1 MILRYSHLSQHPTVF
16 KSLTGLT
23 LSEFEG
29 LRYEIEPLLV
39 AADHHRLDRANRQRA
54 LGGGHPYALNETD
67 QVLLTVVWLRQYPT
81 HEVLGYLYGV
91 SDTTA
96 GRIIRRVLPL
106 LEQAGR
112 DGMRMPDPGRKRRRQ
127 LADLLAQTPELA
139 VLVDSFEQRIQR
151 PGQGQQGNYYSGKKK
166 QHTLKS
172 QVAVDEQTGEIVQV
186 SASVPGPTADLTL
199 LKHSQLLDALPPGV
213 GLLGDLA
220 YLGSADLHP
229 EGLAATPRRKPR
241 GKPRPPDDAAYN
253 TAFAQRRVTNEHTIG
268 RMRRYQALTQMDRH
282 HRVNHAARTAAV
294 AGLVN
299 RQLRHRYSLAA

>member
-1 MILRYSHLSQHPTVF
+1 MILRYYHLSQHPAVF

-23 LSEFEG
+23 LTEFEA
-29 LRYEIEPLLV
+29 LRRDIEPLLG
-39 AADHHRLDRANRQRA
+39 AADQQRLERANRQRA
-54 LGGGHPYALNETD
+54 VGGGHPYALNESD

-81 HEVLGYLYGV
+81 HEVLGYLFGV

-96 GRIIRRVLPL
+96 GRIIRRVLPV
-106 LEQAGR
+106 LEQAGH
-112 DGMRMPDPGRKRRRQ
+112 DGMRLPDPGRKRRRQ
-127 LADLLAQTPELA
+127 LCDLLTETPALA

-151 PGQGQQGNYYSGKKK
+151 PGAGQQGVYYSGKKK

-172 QVAVDEQTGEIVQV
+172 QVAVDEQTGEIVHI
-186 SASVPGPTADLTL
+186 SDSVPGPTADLTL
-199 LKHSQLLDALPPGV
+199 LKQSGLLDALPPDL

-220 YLGSADLHP
+220 YLGSAELHP
-229 EGLAATPRRKPR
+229 HGLAATPRRKPR
-241 GKPRPPDDAAYN
+241 GKPRPPEDAAYN
-253 TAFAQRRVTNEHTIG
+253 TALAQRRVTNEHTIG

-282 HRVNHAARTAAV
+282 HRLHHAAPTAAV